1 MMYLPYQVRIQAN
14 PRPYDCVWGA
24 GEGMDWVFNF
34 VEKYQQ
40 MSSSHDILDIR
51 RDGGNLKAKIQIA
64 KVQNV

>member
-1 MMYLPYQVRIQAN
+1 MVDRFHVQSLSVGKYYR
-14 PRPYDCVWGA
+14 GA
-24 GEGMDWVFNF
+24 GEGMDWVFTF